1 MLGQE
6 LTQTLLQ
13 TASSP
18 LPLNNNCDPSP
29 QNLCLSEEC
38 IHIASKVLSKLDR
51 NMNPCEDFYRFAC
64 GGWQDENEFRLN
76 SEDTLFYASNLNEM
90 PAATD
95 EILEDMLKGRRRID
109 DYFYKTKSFKD
120 MKTFHDSCMNVDAIK
135 KEGFDPAL
143 SVLRSLKEFYIE
155 KPFEP
160 QEWNLTKAIVELM
173 KLNSA
178 PFLHLTLD
186 TDLNNSSKW
195 IPVITLPKH
204 YGLVSEELFS
214 FHPFKQTLLSK
225 SKSLKLKTLKKF
237 FKKILSEINNEAF
250 YLEILS
256 KIQSRESLKLLL
268 EFFHFQQRSNGKLLV
283 QRHQYGKPNKY
294 TSFFSRLIQTNSV
307 KGSNEIEENE
317 FEKDSMK
324 FIDEGNDYN
333 SYYIDD
339 KNNFTNQFQEYLI
352 NDKQTSPV
360 TPIMDYDLQTHGL
373 NSSTSEIVNNFIEAW
388 KNFKE
393 TNFTD
398 GNWNEDHSSN
408 SSDNTYEN
416 NTKGGQSFMDSD
428 EYKLLLEDAEEALQ
442 ILSGLGI
449 NPEMHRRDLY
459 SAIQVKIVFNI
470 HTNGKNMS

>member
-1 MLGQE
+1 MVFFYPYVEYERQVAYKAFKTWFLN
-6 LTQTLLQ
+6 LTEIFETPPKFPYPLQ
-13 TASSP
+13 AAFS
-18 LPLNNNCDPSP
+18 
-29 QNLCLSEEC
+29 
-38 IHIASKVLSKLDR
+38 VLKH
-51 NMNPCEDFYRFAC
+51 MV
-64 GGWQDENEFRLN
+64 
-76 SEDTLFYASNLNEM
+76 
-90 PAATD
+90 
-95 EILEDMLKGRRRID
+95 KGRRRID

-120 MKTFHDSCMNVDAIK
+120 MKTFHDSCMNVEAIK

-155 KPFEP
+155 KPFES
-160 QEWNLTKAIVELM
+160 QKWNLTKAIVELM
-173 KLNSA
+173 KINSA

-204 YGLVSEELFS
+204 YGLVSDELFS

-237 FKKILSEINNEAF
+237 FKKILNEINNEAF

-268 EFFHFQQRSNGKLLV
+268 EFFHLQQRSNGKHLL
-283 QRHQYGKPNKY
+283 QRHQYAKPNKY

-317 FEKDSMK
+317 FEKDNMK
-324 FIDEGNDYN
+324 FTDEHNDYN

-339 KNNFTNQFQEYLI
+339 KNNFTNQFQEYL
-352 NDKQTSPV
+352 NNEKQTSPV
-360 TPIMDYDLQTHGL
+360 NPTMDYDLQTHGL
-373 NSSTSEIVNNFIEAW
+373 NSSTSEIVNNFMEAW
-388 KNFKE
+388 KIFKE

-398 GNWNEDHSSN
+398 GNWNEDHSYN

-416 NTKGGQSFMDSD
+416 NTKGGQSFIDSD
-428 EYKLLLEDAEEALQ
+428 EYKILLEDAEEALE
-442 ILSGLGI
+442 ILSHLGI

-459 SAIQVKIVFNI
+459 SAIQ
-470 HTNGKNMS
+470 